1 MTEQRV
7 VEVAVQR
14 IARTTGSHDRDLL
27 AVEEP
32 LEIRLEY
39 GPRRARTRRSITVTM
54 RTPGSDVELLHPQ
67 NLRFRLLYFSMTTLT
82 TVSFGDITPLNPVAR
97 SLAALESVIG
107 QLFPP
112 LLLARLVSVE
122 LHYRQQRGH

>member
-1 MTEQRV
+1 MAFSIS
-7 VEVAVQR
+7 AV
-14 IARTTGSHDRDLL
+14 
-27 AVEEP
+27 P
-32 LEIRLEY
+32 
-39 GPRRARTRRSITVTM
+39 
-54 RTPGSDVELLHPQ
+54 LHPQ

-112 LLLARLVSVE
+112 LLLARLVSME
-122 LHYRQQRGH
+122 LHYRQQRGQ